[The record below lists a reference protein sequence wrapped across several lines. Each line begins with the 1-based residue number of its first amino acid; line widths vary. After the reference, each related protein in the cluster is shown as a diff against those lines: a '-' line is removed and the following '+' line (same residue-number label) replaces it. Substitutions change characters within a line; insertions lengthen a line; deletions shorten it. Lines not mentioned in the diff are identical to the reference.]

1 MKAAIPFGSE
11 QAQKHASATGRISDA
26 WRNPGR
32 SVSLAREPIKPNL
45 AVAKPHNR

>member
-11 QAQKHASATGRISDA
+11 QAQKNASAAGRILDA

-32 SVSLAREPIKPNL
+32 SVFLGT
-45 AVAKPHNR
+45 